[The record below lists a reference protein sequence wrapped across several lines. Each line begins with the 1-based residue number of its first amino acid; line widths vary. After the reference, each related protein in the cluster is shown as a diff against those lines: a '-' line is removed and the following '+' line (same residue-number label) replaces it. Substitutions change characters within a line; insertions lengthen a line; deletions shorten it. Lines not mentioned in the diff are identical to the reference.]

1 MKLIPGVQK
10 TVLSKI
16 VCQVMIA
23 TKFSQKVSD
32 LGLMATNQFA
42 KRSSILLRHH
52 SRDKIDVVT
61 AVHTRRIRAC
71 YAASLDAYRHMII

>member
-1 MKLIPGVQK
+1 MKLVPGVQK

-16 VCQVMIA
+16 VCQVMIT

-32 LGLMATNQFA
+32 LGLMAADQFA
-42 KRSSILLRHH
+42 ERSSILLRHH

-61 AVHTRRIRAC
+61 AVHTRRIRA
-71 YAASLDAYRHMII
+71 YSAASRDANRHMIM